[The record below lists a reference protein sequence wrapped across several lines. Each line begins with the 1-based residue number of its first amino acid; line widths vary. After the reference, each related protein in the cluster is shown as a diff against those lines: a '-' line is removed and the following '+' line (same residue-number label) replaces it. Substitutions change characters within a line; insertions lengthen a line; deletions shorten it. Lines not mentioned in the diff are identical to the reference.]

1 MKTHINIQS
10 TSRDEE
16 YQNRNEVASRWHC
29 SVETIKRR
37 ERAGILKAYKL
48 GKLVRYRLSDILKL
62 EAEAEVSL

>member
-1 MKTHINIQS
+1 VTCVEKLNVFRPMTGGLMRTIIATHEN
-10 TSRDEE
+10 T
-16 YQNRNEVASRWHC
+16 YQYSKH
-29 SVETIKRR
+29 R